1 MKKLISIIAAAAL
14 VFTLAVPAMA
24 ATSSSPSPSGGDVV
38 SSASTTND
46 DYLIRILPAAP
57 TEEELSALAVT
68 AAQIGGEAEY
78 STDCVSVEIVNHA
91 GAVVTSQ
98 YFQENT
104 AVLVSFVRNDA
115 REVLAVLAW
124 NAATHTWDSVSFI
137 QNGSSVF
144 ATFPHLCNVAF
155 VVKGLEE
162 GSASSSTAGSAAAA
176 DTGAGS
182 GAAAAGDGTT
192 SAQTGYAAFVW
203 IALAVVAVAGACICF
218 RTSKKSAVSAA

>member
-14 VFTLAVPAMA
+14 VFALAVPAMA
-24 ATSSSPSPSGGDVV
+24 ATSSPSPSGGDVV
-38 SSASTTND
+38 SSASSTSD
-46 DYLIRILPAAP
+46 DYLVRILPAAP
-57 TEEELSALAVT
+57 TQEEISALSSR
-68 AAQIGGEAEY
+68 AAEIGGEAEY
-78 STDCVSVEIVNHA
+78 SPDCVSVEIVNHA

-137 QNGSSVF
+137 QDGSSVF

-155 VVKGLEE
+155 VVKGLED
-162 GSASSSTAGSAAAA
+162 GSASSSTAGSAT
-176 DTGAGS
+176 DS
-182 GAAAAGDGTT
+182 GAAAGTAADGTT
-192 SAQTGYAAFVW
+192 SAQTGYTAIVW

-218 RTSKKSAVSAA
+218 RTSKRSAVSAA

>member
-14 VFTLAVPAMA
+14 VFALAVPAMA
-24 ATSSSPSPSGGDVV
+24 ATSSPSPSGGDVV
-38 SSASTTND
+38 SSASSTSD
-46 DYLIRILPAAP
+46 DYLVRILPAAP
-57 TEEELSALAVT
+57 TQEEISALSSR
-68 AAQIGGEAEY
+68 AAEIGGEAEY
-78 STDCVSVEIVNHA
+78 SPDCVSVEIVNHA

-115 REVLAVLAW
+115 SEVLAVLAW

-137 QNGSSVF
+137 QDGSSVF

-155 VVKGLEE
+155 VVKGLED
-162 GSASSSTAGSAAAA
+162 GSASSSTAGSAT
-176 DTGAGS
+176 DS
-182 GAAAAGDGTT
+182 GAAAGTAADGTT
-192 SAQTGYAAFVW
+192 SAQTGYTAIVW

-218 RTSKKSAVSAA
+218 RTSKRSAVSAA

>member
-1 MKKLISIIAAAAL
+1 MKKLISIMAAAAL

-24 ATSSSPSPSGGDVV
+24 ASGSPSPSGGDVV
-38 SSASTTND
+38 SSASSD

-57 TEEELSALAVT
+57 TEEELSALATT
-68 AAQIGGEAEY
+68 AAQIGGDSEY
-78 STDCVSVEIVNHA
+78 STDCVSVEIVNHN
-91 GAVVTSQ
+91 GDVVTSQ

-104 AVLVSFVRNDA
+104 AVLVSFIRNDA

-124 NAATHTWDSVSFI
+124 NAATGTWDSVSFI

-155 VVKGLEE
+155 VVKGLDE
-162 GSASSSTAGSAAAA
+162 GAAYSSTVGSVDAAAGS
-176 DTGAGS
+176 GAGT
-182 GAAAAGDGTT
+182 GAAAAGDATT
-192 SAQTGYAAFVW
+192 SAQTGYTAIVW

>member
-14 VFTLAVPAMA
+14 VFALAVPAMA
-24 ATSSSPSPSGGDVV
+24 ATSSPSPSGGDVV
-38 SSASTTND
+38 SSASSTSD
-46 DYLIRILPAAP
+46 DYLVRILPAAP
-57 TEEELSALAVT
+57 TQEELSALSVR
-68 AAQIGGEAEY
+68 AAEIGGETEY

-115 REVLAVLAW
+115 SEVLAVLAW

-137 QNGSSVF
+137 QDGSSVF

-155 VVKGLEE
+155 VVNGLED
-162 GSASSSTAGSAAAA
+162 GSASSSTAGSAT
-176 DTGAGS
+176 DS
-182 GAAAAGDGTT
+182 GAAAAGTAADGTT
-192 SAQTGYAAFVW
+192 SAQTGYTAIVW

-218 RTSKKSAVSAA
+218 RTSKKSVVSAA

>member
-1 MKKLISIIAAAAL
+1 MKKLISIIAVAAL
-14 VFTLAVPAMA
+14 VFALAVPAMA
-24 ATSSSPSPSGGDVV
+24 ATSSPSPSGGDVV
-38 SSASTTND
+38 SSASSD

-57 TEEELSALAVT
+57 TQEELSALAVT
-68 AAQIGGEAEY
+68 AAEIGGEAEY
-78 STDCVSVEIVNHA
+78 STDCVSVEIVNHD

-124 NAATHTWDSVSFI
+124 NAATQTWDSVSFI

-144 ATFPHLCNVAF
+144 ATFPHLCNIAF
-155 VVKGLEE
+155 VVKGLED
-162 GSASSSTAGSAAAA
+162 GSASSSTAGSAT
-176 DTGAGS
+176 DS
-182 GAAAAGDGTT
+182 GAAAGTAADGTT
-192 SAQTGYAAFVW
+192 SAQTGYTAIVW

>member
-14 VFTLAVPAMA
+14 VFALAVPAMA
-24 ATSSSPSPSGGDVV
+24 ATGSPSPSGGDVV
-38 SSASTTND
+38 SSASSSSD

-78 STDCVSVEIVNHA
+78 STDCVSVEIVNHN
-91 GAVVTSQ
+91 GDVVTSQ

-124 NAATHTWDSVSFI
+124 NAATQTWDSVSFI

-155 VVKGLEE
+155 VVKGLED
-162 GSASSSTAGSAAAA
+162 GSASSSTAGSPAAA
-176 DTGAGS
+176 DTGAGT
-182 GAAAAGDGTT
+182 GAADGTT

-203 IALAVVAVAGACICF
+203 VALAVVAVAGACICF

>member
-14 VFTLAVPAMA
+14 VFALAVPAMA
-24 ATSSSPSPSGGDVV
+24 ATSSPSPSGGDVV
-38 SSASTTND
+38 SSASSTSD
-46 DYLIRILPAAP
+46 DYLVRILPAAP
-57 TEEELSALAVT
+57 TQEELSALSAR
-68 AAQIGGEAEY
+68 AAEIGGEAEY

-155 VVKGLEE
+155 VVKGLED
-162 GSASSSTAGSAAAA
+162 GSASSSTAGSAT
-176 DTGAGS
+176 DS
-182 GAAAAGDGTT
+182 GAAAGTAADGTT
-192 SAQTGYAAFVW
+192 SAQTGYTAIVW

>member
-14 VFTLAVPAMA
+14 VFALAVPAMA
-24 ATSSSPSPSGGDVV
+24 ATSSPSPSGGDVV
-38 SSASTTND
+38 SSASSTSD
-46 DYLIRILPAAP
+46 DYLVRILPAAP
-57 TEEELSALAVT
+57 TQEEISALSSR
-68 AAQIGGEAEY
+68 AAEIGGEAEY
-78 STDCVSVEIVNHA
+78 STDCVNVEIVNHA

-115 REVLAVLAW
+115 SEVLAVLAW

-137 QNGSSVF
+137 QDGSSVF

-155 VVKGLEE
+155 VVKGLED
-162 GSASSSTAGSAAAA
+162 GSASSSTAGSAT
-176 DTGAGS
+176 DS
-182 GAAAAGDGTT
+182 GAAAGTAADGTT
-192 SAQTGYAAFVW
+192 SAQTGYTAIVW

-218 RTSKKSAVSAA
+218 RTSKRSAVSAA

>member
-14 VFTLAVPAMA
+14 VFALAVPAMA
-24 ATSSSPSPSGGDVV
+24 ATSSPSPSGGDVV
-38 SSASTTND
+38 SSASSTSD
-46 DYLIRILPAAP
+46 DYLVRILPAAP
-57 TEEELSALAVT
+57 TQEELSALSAR
-68 AAQIGGEAEY
+68 AAEIGGEAEY

-155 VVKGLEE
+155 VVKGLED
-162 GSASSSTAGSAAAA
+162 GSASSSTAGSAT
-176 DTGAGS
+176 DS
-182 GAAAAGDGTT
+182 GAAAGTAADGTT
-192 SAQTGYAAFVW
+192 SAQTGYTAIVW

-218 RTSKKSAVSAA
+218 RTSKRSAVSAA

>member
-14 VFTLAVPAMA
+14 VFALAVPAMA
-24 ATSSSPSPSGGDVV
+24 ATSSPSPSGGDVV
-38 SSASTTND
+38 SSASSTSD
-46 DYLIRILPAAP
+46 DYLVRILPAAP
-57 TEEELSALAVT
+57 TQEELSALSSR
-68 AAQIGGEAEY
+68 AAEIGGEAEY

-115 REVLAVLAW
+115 SEVLAVLAW

-137 QNGSSVF
+137 QDGSSVF

-155 VVKGLEE
+155 VVKGLED
-162 GSASSSTAGSAAAA
+162 GSASSSTAGSAT
-176 DTGAGS
+176 DS
-182 GAAAAGDGTT
+182 GAAAGTAADGTT
-192 SAQTGYAAFVW
+192 SAQTGYTAIVW

>member
-14 VFTLAVPAMA
+14 VFALAVPAMA
-24 ATSSSPSPSGGDVV
+24 ATSSPSPSGGDVV
-38 SSASTTND
+38 SSASSTSD
-46 DYLIRILPAAP
+46 DYLVRILPAAP
-57 TEEELSALAVT
+57 TQEELSALSAR
-68 AAQIGGEAEY
+68 AAEIGGEAEC

-115 REVLAVLAW
+115 SEVLAVLAW

-137 QNGSSVF
+137 QDGSSVF

-155 VVKGLEE
+155 VVKGLED
-162 GSASSSTAGSAAAA
+162 GSASSSTAGSAT
-176 DTGAGS
+176 DS
-182 GAAAAGDGTT
+182 GAAAGTAADGTT
-192 SAQTGYAAFVW
+192 SAQTGYTAIVW

-218 RTSKKSAVSAA
+218 RTSKRSAVSAA

>member
-14 VFTLAVPAMA
+14 VFALAVPAMA
-24 ATSSSPSPSGGDVV
+24 ATSSPSPSGGDVV
-38 SSASTTND
+38 SSASSTSD
-46 DYLIRILPAAP
+46 DYLVRILPAAP
-57 TEEELSALAVT
+57 TQEELSALSAR
-68 AAQIGGEAEY
+68 AAEIGGEAEY

-144 ATFPHLCNVAF
+144 ATFPHLCNIAF
-155 VVKGLEE
+155 VVKGLED
-162 GSASSSTAGSAAAA
+162 GSASSSTAGSAT
-176 DTGAGS
+176 DS
-182 GAAAAGDGTT
+182 GAAAGTAADGTT
-192 SAQTGYAAFVW
+192 SAQTGYTAIVW

>member
-14 VFTLAVPAMA
+14 VFALAVPAMA
-24 ATSSSPSPSGGDVV
+24 ATSSPSPSGGDVV
-38 SSASTTND
+38 SSASSD

-57 TEEELSALAVT
+57 TQEELSALAVT
-68 AAQIGGEAEY
+68 AAEIGGEAEY

-124 NAATHTWDSVSFI
+124 NAATQTWDSVSFI

-155 VVKGLEE
+155 VVKGLED
-162 GSASSSTAGSAAAA
+162 GSASSSTAGSAT
-176 DTGAGS
+176 DS
-182 GAAAAGDGTT
+182 GAAAAGTAADGTT
-192 SAQTGYAAFVW
+192 SAQTGYTAIVW

-218 RTSKKSAVSAA
+218 RTSRKSAVSAA

>member
-14 VFTLAVPAMA
+14 VFALAVPAMA
-24 ATSSSPSPSGGDVV
+24 ATSSPSPSGGDVV
-38 SSASTTND
+38 SSASSTSD
-46 DYLIRILPAAP
+46 DYLVRILPAAP
-57 TEEELSALAVT
+57 TQEEISALSSR
-68 AAQIGGEAEY
+68 AAEIGGEAEY
-78 STDCVSVEIVNHA
+78 STDCVNVEIVNHA

-137 QNGSSVF
+137 QDGSSVF
-144 ATFPHLCNVAF
+144 ATLPHLCNIAF
-155 VVKGLEE
+155 VVKGLED
-162 GSASSSTAGSAAAA
+162 GSASSSTAGSAT
-176 DTGAGS
+176 DS
-182 GAAAAGDGTT
+182 GAAAGTAADGTT
-192 SAQTGYAAFVW
+192 SAQTGYTAIVW

>member
-14 VFTLAVPAMA
+14 VFALAVPAMA
-24 ATSSSPSPSGGDVV
+24 ATSSPSPSGGDVV
-38 SSASTTND
+38 SSASSTSD
-46 DYLIRILPAAP
+46 DYLVRILPAAP
-57 TEEELSALAVT
+57 TQEELSALSAR
-68 AAQIGGEAEY
+68 AAEIGGEAEY
-78 STDCVSVEIVNHA
+78 STDCVNVEIVNHA

-137 QNGSSVF
+137 QDGSSVF
-144 ATFPHLCNVAF
+144 ATLPHLCNIAF
-155 VVKGLEE
+155 VVKGLED
-162 GSASSSTAGSAAAA
+162 GSASSSTAGSAT
-176 DTGAGS
+176 DS
-182 GAAAAGDGTT
+182 GAAAGTAADGTT
-192 SAQTGYAAFVW
+192 SAQTGYTAIVW

-218 RTSKKSAVSAA
+218 RTSKRSAVSAA